1 MKKALL
7 LLLLVASLPTLAQIQ
22 LTAVFDY
29 ANPTGLNPSMTPM
42 DYEGGKLNV
51 FDKIFEDGKIS
62 MSFSS
67 GVARNGGAQIVTRTV
82 DGLTYS
88 LRLTSGTL
96 ITFTAKDGA
105 TINSITWSD
114 DSSMGDLSN
123 RSTGS
128 GVLEGHTWTA
138 TSSNVTS
145 VQLFTD
151 GGSEWKKIT
160 VNYTALKNA
169 LKPSISLAGQVPSFK
184 SVNLTFDSDMKQVS
198 TSGICLTGTGIDGS
212 KALDVNVS
220 GKVVTLSLPGDEEI
234 TTDGDFV
241 LHVPAGSFEDPEGY
255 ANVEIAY
262 AFSVFEPRNSLKVVS
277 ITPESETIVEELPDP
292 IKVEFDKAVKVP
304 AGTVLNLTLDGE
316 YVETLE
322 NIYVA
327 AGNRNQI
334 VIRTKSN
341 TKYGTYVINV
351 PEGTVHTT
359 AYGTNQAA
367 TYDRWN
373 AEFDITYTIQD
384 PYADLKDLITEVNT
398 LKSQIGSAIG
408 YPVSGSNADKAI
420 DQALDDTKE
429 GTTKT
434 HDEQKASL
442 EAAIAA
448 FYAETNVVMP
458 AKDSWYYIKG
468 VNGGKETEK
477 KECYLA
483 YSEQKVTIVTSQE
496 EATPFQAVKS
506 ETSDSLFFKTAD
518 GRFITILPSTND
530 NTTPEPGK
538 KNGLDVKKLLIDGV
552 DNEDVFALF
561 YIIGWQGRDA
571 GDNDLGFA
579 TEAIDYTNNVIV
591 NHALDNEGKPV
602 LHFDAAFSSAFTF
615 VDAPNPT
622 LVDPEIALSATSIL
636 TTTESIVL
644 TFKNLSRVELKDVK
658 KVYFS
663 SDELGEKKVE
673 TTSDVDILTKSDKEE
688 NSFIVHLNGLNNPG
702 IYYLQMPEGT
712 FDYSN
717 NDKLVTDVKLAA
729 KFSLTE
735 PEPQFNATY
744 DLYSV
749 LQVIERNSH
758 AIDIISDVD
767 LNDLVI
773 MAQVPRFYNALVPNP
788 NAVVEI
794 VNAYNMANVVG
805 RGHFE
810 EYPTFAEDYPQYY
823 ADGYTVAIKLVMDEP
838 VAKGALQNSPDTYS
852 YHIPEAAFGDANFK
866 LYLEN
871 PESIKKEDCIVN
883 PGVLSPHFLVDNDRA
898 TPTTKTYTLSITA
911 TGNGSATYD
920 ETSVRNETKS
930 FTVNEGT
937 NATVS
942 ITPDDGY
949 RIKSVKENDSDVTS
963 SVSNN
968 TYTINNI
975 SSNTTLEV
983 EFEAI
988 PVPTYTLSITATGNG
1003 SATYDETSVRNETKS
1018 FTVNEGTNATVT
1030 FSPDD
1035 GNSIASVNLNGS
1047 DVTSQ
1052 VSENSYT
1059 ISNITADTTLTVTFQ
1074 EVSAISNH
1082 VIDGDSSKVIF
1093 DLQGRRVQSMN
1104 KKGVYIVNGQK
1115 IVIK

>member
-114 DSSMGDLSN
+114 DSSMGDLTN

-169 LKPSISLAGQVPSFK
+169 LKPSISLAEQVPSFK

-198 TSGICLTGTGIDGS
+198 TSGIGLTGTGIDGL
-212 KALDVNVS
+212 KPLEVNIS

-255 ANVEIAY
+255 ANVEIAR

-341 TKYGTYVINV
+341 KEFGTYVINV

-359 AYGTNQAA
+359 AYGTNSADA
-367 TYDRWN
+367 YDRWN
-373 AEFDITYTIQD
+373 AEFNITYTIQD
-384 PYADLKDLITEVNT
+384 PYAPINDLKAKLET

-408 YPVSGSNADKAI
+408 YPVAGSDADKAI
-420 DQALDDTKE
+420 DKALDDIKE
-429 GTTKT
+429 GTMNV
-434 HDEQKASL
+434 DELKASL

-448 FYAETNVVMP
+448 FYAETDVVMP
-458 AKDSWYYIKG
+458 AKESWYYIKG
-468 VNGGKETEK
+468 VNGGKGEEK

-483 YSEQKVTIVTSQE
+483 YSDRKVTLVTSQE

-518 GRFITILPSTND
+518 GHFITILPSTND
-530 NTTPEPGK
+530 NTTTELVK

-561 YIIGWQGRDA
+561 YILGWQGRDA

-591 NHALDNEGKPV
+591 NHPLVEGQPD
-602 LHFDAAFSSAFTF
+602 LHFEAALSSAFTF

-622 LVDPEIALSATSIL
+622 LVNPEIALSATSIL

-644 TFKNLSRVELKDVK
+644 TFKNLSKVELKDVK

-663 SDELGEKKVE
+663 SDESGEKKVE
-673 TTSDVDILTKSDKEE
+673 TSSDIDILTKSDKEE

-717 NDKLVTDVKLAA
+717 SGKLVTDVKLAA

-852 YHIPEAAFGDANFK
+852 YHIPEGAFGDANFK

-883 PGVLSPHFLVDNDRA
+883 PAVYSPHFLVDNDRA
-898 TPTTKTYTLSITA
+898 TPTTKTYTLKITA
-911 TGNGSATYD
+911 SGNGDASYNG
-920 ETSVRNETKS
+920 TSIRNSTTS

-937 NATVS
+937 NATIS

-988 PVPTYTLSITATGNG
+988 PVPTYTLSIIATGNG
-1003 SATYDETSVRNETKS
+1003 SATYGETSVRNETTS
-1018 FTVNEGTNATVT
+1018 FTVNEGTDATIV
-1030 FSPDD
+1030 FSSDD
-1035 GNSIASVNLNGS
+1035 GNSIASVIVNNS

>member
-51 FDKIFEDGKIS
+51 FDKTFVDGKIS

-82 DGLTYS
+82 NGFSYS

-114 DSSMGDLSN
+114 DSSMGDLLN

-169 LKPSISLAGQVPSFK
+169 LTPSISLAEQVPSFK

-262 AFSVFEPRNSLKVVS
+262 VFSVYEPRNSLKVVS

-292 IKVEFDKAVKVP
+292 IKVEFDKPVKLP
-304 AGTVLNLTLDGE
+304 AGTILNLTLDGE
-316 YVETLE
+316 FQATLE
-322 NIYVA
+322 NVYIS

-334 VIRTKSN
+334 VIRTISMK
-341 TKYGTYVINV
+341 KYGTYVINV

-359 AYGTNQAA
+359 AYGTSSAD

-373 AEFDITYTIQD
+373 AEFNITYTIQD

-468 VNGGKETEK
+468 VNGGKEAEK

-483 YSEQKVTIVTSQE
+483 YSDRKVTLVTSQE

-518 GRFITILPSTND
+518 GHFITILPSAND
-530 NTTPEPGK
+530 NTTTELGK

-552 DNEDVFALF
+552 DNQDVFALF

-579 TEAIDYTNNVIV
+579 TEAIDYTNNAIV

-602 LHFDAAFSSAFTF
+602 LYFEAALSSAFTF

-622 LVDPEIALSATSIL
+622 LVEPEIALSETSIL
-636 TTTESIVL
+636 TTTENIVL
-644 TFKNLSRVELKDVK
+644 TFKNLSRVELADVK

-663 SDELGEKKVE
+663 SDALGEKKVE
-673 TTSDVDILTKSDKEE
+673 TSGDVDILTKSDKEE

-702 IYYLQMPEGT
+702 IYYLQMPIGT

-717 NDKLVTDVKLAA
+717 NDKLVTDVALTA
-729 KFSLTE
+729 KFSLAE
-735 PEPQFNATY
+735 PQPQFNATY
-744 DLYSV
+744 DTYSV
-749 LQVIERNSH
+749 LQVIERNSQ
-758 AIDIISDVD
+758 AIDIIRDVD

-773 MAQVPRFYNALVPNP
+773 LAQVPRFYNALVPNP

-794 VNAYNMANVVG
+794 VNTYNLTNVVG

-810 EYPTFAEDYPQYY
+810 AYTDAALQENYPDYKF
-823 ADGYTVAIKLVMDEP
+823 IKLVMDEP
-838 VAKGALQNSPDTYS
+838 IAARDLQNSPDMYS

-871 PESIKKEDCIVN
+871 PDGIKKEECIVN
-883 PGVLSPHFLVDNDRA
+883 PEVYSPHFYVDNERA
-898 TPTTKTYTLSITA
+898 TTLSVTA
-911 TGNGSATYD
+911 SGNGDVSYNG
-920 ETSVRNETKS
+920 TSIRNRTTS
-930 FTVNEGT
+930 FTVGGGT

-968 TYTINNI
+968 TYIIKNI
-975 SSNTTLEV
+975 GRNTTLEV

-988 PVPTYTLSITATGNG
+988 PVPTYYTLSITATGNG
-1003 SATYDETSVRNETKS
+1003 SATYGETSVRNETTS
-1018 FTVNEGTNATVT
+1018 FTVNEGTDATIV

-1035 GNSIASVNLNGS
+1035 GNSIASVIVNNS

-1052 VSENSYT
+1052 VSDNSYT
-1059 ISNITADTTLTVTFQ
+1059 ISNITADTMLTVTFQ

-1115 IVIK
+1115 VVIK

>member
-51 FDKIFEDGKIS
+51 FDKTFEDGKIS

-114 DSSMGDLSN
+114 DSSMGDLTN

-169 LKPSISLAGQVPSFK
+169 LTPSISLAGQVPSFK

-255 ANVEIAY
+255 ANVEIAR
-262 AFSVFEPRNSLKVVS
+262 AFSVFEPRNTLKIVE
-277 ITPESETIVEELPDP
+277 IYPEDSTIVEALPKV
-292 IKVEFDKAVKVP
+292 IKVKFDKPVKL
-304 AGTVLNLTLDGE
+304 TNERTLNMTLNGE
-316 YVETLE
+316 FYSTL
-322 NIYVA
+322 NIYVSS
-327 AGNRNQI
+327 GNSKT
-334 VIRTKSN
+334 VEIRTNSD
-341 TKYGTYVINV
+341 TDYGTYVINV

-359 AYGTNQAA
+359 AYNTSSAEAN
-367 TYDRWN
+367 DRWN
-373 AEFDITYTIQD
+373 AEFSITYTIQD

-468 VNGGKETEK
+468 VNGGKEAEK

-483 YSEQKVTIVTSQE
+483 YSEQKVTVVTSQE

-530 NTTPEPGK
+530 NTTTEPGK

-602 LHFDAAFSSAFTF
+602 LHFDAALSSAFTF

-717 NDKLVTDVKLAA
+717 SGKLVTDVKLAA

-794 VNAYNMANVVG
+794 VNAYNVANVVG

-883 PGVLSPHFLVDNDRA
+883 PGVYSPHFLVDNDRA

-988 PVPTYTLSITATGNG
+988 PVPTYTLSIIATGNG
-1003 SATYDETSVRNETKS
+1003 SATYGETSVRNETTS
-1018 FTVNEGTNATVT
+1018 FTVNEGTDATIV
-1030 FSPDD
+1030 FSSDD
-1035 GNSIASVNLNGS
+1035 GNSIASVIVNNS

-1082 VIDGDSSKVIF
+1082 VIYGDSSKVIF

>member
-151 GGSEWKKIT
+151 GSSEWKKIT

-169 LKPSISLAGQVPSFK
+169 LKPSISLAEQVPSFK

-262 AFSVFEPRNSLKVVS
+262 AFSVYEPRNSLKVVS

-292 IKVEFDKAVKVP
+292 IKVEFDKPVKLP
-304 AGTVLNLTLDGE
+304 AGTILNLTLDGE
-316 YVETLE
+316 FQATLE
-322 NIYVA
+322 NVYIS

-334 VIRTKSN
+334 VIRTISMK
-341 TKYGTYVINV
+341 KYGTYVINV

-359 AYGTNQAA
+359 AYGTSSAD

-373 AEFDITYTIQD
+373 AEFNITYTIQD
-384 PYADLKDLITEVNT
+384 PYAPINDLKAKVET

-408 YPVSGSNADKAI
+408 YPVAGSDADKAI
-420 DQALDDTKE
+420 DKALDDIKE
-429 GTTKT
+429 GTMNV
-434 HDEQKASL
+434 DELKASL

-468 VNGGKETEK
+468 VNGGKEAEK

-483 YSEQKVTIVTSQE
+483 YSDRKVTLVTSQE

-518 GRFITILPSTND
+518 GHFITILPSTND
-530 NTTPEPGK
+530 NTTTEPGK

-602 LHFDAAFSSAFTF
+602 LHFDAALSSAFTF

-717 NDKLVTDVKLAA
+717 SGKLVTDVKLAA

-810 EYPTFAEDYPQYY
+810 EYPTFAKDYPQYY
-823 ADGYTVAIKLVMDEP
+823 ADGYSVAIKLVMDEP

-852 YHIPEAAFGDANFK
+852 YHIPEGAFGDANFK

-883 PGVLSPHFLVDNDRA
+883 PGVYSPHFLVDNDRA

-937 NATVS
+937 DATIVF
-942 ITPDDGY
+942 
-949 RIKSVKENDSDVTS
+949 S
-963 SVSNN
+963 S
-968 TYTINNI
+968 
-975 SSNTTLEV
+975 
-983 EFEAI
+983 
-988 PVPTYTLSITATGNG
+988 
-1003 SATYDETSVRNETKS
+1003 
-1018 FTVNEGTNATVT
+1018 
-1030 FSPDD
+1030 DD
-1035 GNSIASVNLNGS
+1035 GNSIASVIVNNS

-1059 ISNITADTTLTVTFQ
+1059 INNITADTTLTVTFQ

>member
-82 DGLTYS
+82 NGFSYS

-128 GVLEGHTWTA
+128 GNLVGHTWTA

-160 VNYTALKNA
+160 VDYTALKNVLA
-169 LKPSISLAGQVPSFK
+169 PTISLAKQVPSFK
-184 SVNLTFDSDMKQVS
+184 SVDLTFASDMKQVS

-241 LHVPAGSFEDPEGY
+241 LHVPAGCFEDSEGY

-262 AFSVFEPRNSLKVVS
+262 AFSVVEPRNSLKIVE
-277 ITPESETIVEELPDP
+277 IYPEDSTIVEALPKV
-292 IKVEFDKAVKVP
+292 IKVKFDKPVKL
-304 AGTVLNLTLDGE
+304 TNERTLNMTLNGE
-316 YVETLE
+316 FYSTL
-322 NIYVA
+322 NIYVSS
-327 AGNRNQI
+327 GNSKT
-334 VIRTKSN
+334 VEIRTNSD
-341 TKYGTYVINV
+341 TDYGTYVINV

-359 AYGTNQAA
+359 AYNTSSAEAN
-367 TYDRWN
+367 DRWN
-373 AEFDITYTIQD
+373 AEFNITYTIQD
-384 PYADLKDLITEVNT
+384 PYAPINDLKAKVET
-398 LKSQIGSAIG
+398 LKSQIGSAVG
-408 YPVSGSNADKAI
+408 YPVAGSDADKAI
-420 DQALDDTKE
+420 DKALDDIKE
-429 GTTKT
+429 GTMNV
-434 HDEQKASL
+434 DELKASL

-468 VNGGKETEK
+468 VNGGKEAEK

-483 YSEQKVTIVTSQE
+483 YSDRKVTLVTSQE

-518 GRFITILPSTND
+518 GHFITILPSAND
-530 NTTPEPGK
+530 NTTTELGK

-552 DNEDVFALF
+552 DNQDVFALF

-579 TEAIDYTNNVIV
+579 TEAIDYTNNAIV

-602 LHFDAAFSSAFTF
+602 LYFEAALSSAFTF

-622 LVDPEIALSATSIL
+622 LVEPEIALSETSIL

-644 TFKNLSRVELKDVK
+644 TFKNLSRVELADVK

-663 SDELGEKKVE
+663 SDALGEKKVE
-673 TTSDVDILTKSDKEE
+673 TSGDVDILTKSDKEE

-702 IYYLQMPEGT
+702 IYYLQMPIGT

-717 NDKLVTDVKLAA
+717 SDKLVTDVALAA

-735 PEPQFNATY
+735 PQPQFNATY

-749 LQVIERNSH
+749 LQVIERNSQ
-758 AIDIISDVD
+758 AIDIIRDVD

-773 MAQVPRFYNALVPNP
+773 LAQVPRFYSDLVPNP

-794 VNAYNMANVVG
+794 VNTYNLTNVVG

-810 EYPTFAEDYPQYY
+810 AYTDAALQENYPDYKF
-823 ADGYTVAIKLVMDEP
+823 IKLVMDEP
-838 VAKGALQNSPDTYS
+838 VAAGALQNSPDMYS

-871 PESIKKEDCIVN
+871 PDGIKKEECIVN
-883 PGVLSPHFLVDNDRA
+883 PEVYSPHFYVDNDRA
-898 TPTTKTYTLSITA
+898 TQATTYTLSVTA
-911 TGNGSATYD
+911 SGNGDALYNGKSI
-920 ETSVRNETKS
+920 RNTTTS
-930 FTVNEGT
+930 FTVNKGT
-937 NATVS
+937 NVTVS

-968 TYTINNI
+968 TYTISDI

-1003 SATYDETSVRNETKS
+1003 SATYGETSVRNETTS

-1030 FSPDD
+1030 FLPDE
-1035 GNSIASVNLNGS
+1035 GNGIASVMLNES

>member
-51 FDKIFEDGKIS
+51 FDKTFVDGKIS

-114 DSSMGDLSN
+114 DSSMGDLLN

-169 LKPSISLAGQVPSFK
+169 LTPSISLAEQVPSFK

-198 TSGICLTGTGIDGS
+198 TSGIGLTGTGIDGL
-212 KALDVNVS
+212 KNLDVSVS
-220 GKVVTLSLPGDEEI
+220 DNVVTLSLPGDEEI

-262 AFSVFEPRNSLKVVS
+262 VFSVYEPRNTLKIVE
-277 ITPESETIVEELPDP
+277 IYPEDSTIVEALPKV
-292 IKVEFDKAVKVP
+292 IKVKFDKPVKL
-304 AGTVLNLTLDGE
+304 TNERTLNMTLNGE
-316 YVETLE
+316 FYSTL
-322 NIYVA
+322 NIYVSS
-327 AGNRNQI
+327 GNSKT
-334 VIRTKSN
+334 VEIRTNSD
-341 TKYGTYVINV
+341 TDYGTYVINV

-359 AYGTNQAA
+359 AYNTSSAEAN
-367 TYDRWN
+367 DRWN
-373 AEFDITYTIQD
+373 AEFSITYTIQD

-398 LKSQIGSAIG
+398 LKSQIESAIG
-408 YPVSGSNADKAI
+408 YPKAGSNADKAI

-468 VNGGKETEK
+468 VNGGKEAEK

-561 YIIGWQGRDA
+561 YILGWQGRDA

-602 LHFDAAFSSAFTF
+602 LHFDAALSSAFTF

-622 LVDPEIALSATSIL
+622 LVEPEIALSATSIL

-644 TFKNLSRVELKDVK
+644 TFKNLSKVELKDVK

-663 SDELGEKKVE
+663 SDESGEKKVE
-673 TTSDVDILTKSDKEE
+673 TSSDIDILTKSDKEE

-717 NDKLVTDVKLAA
+717 SGKLVTDVKLAA

-794 VNAYNMANVVG
+794 VNAYNVANVVG

-883 PGVLSPHFLVDNDRA
+883 PGVYSPHFLVDNDRA

-988 PVPTYTLSITATGNG
+988 PVPTYTLSIIATGNG

-1018 FTVNEGTNATVT
+1018 FTVNEGTDATIV
-1030 FSPDD
+1030 FSSDD
-1035 GNSIASVNLNGS
+1035 GNSIASVIVNNS

>member
-151 GGSEWKKIT
+151 GSSEWKKIT

-169 LKPSISLAGQVPSFK
+169 LKPSISLAEQVPSFK

-255 ANVEIAY
+255 ANVVIAY

-292 IKVEFDKAVKVP
+292 IKVEFDKPVKLP
-304 AGTVLNLTLDGE
+304 AGTILNLTLDGE
-316 YVETLE
+316 FQATLE
-322 NIYVA
+322 NVYIS

-334 VIRTKSN
+334 VIRTISMK
-341 TKYGTYVINV
+341 KYGTYVINV

-359 AYGTNQAA
+359 AYGTSSAD

-373 AEFDITYTIQD
+373 AEFNITYTIQD
-384 PYADLKDLITEVNT
+384 PYAPINDLKAKVET

-408 YPVSGSNADKAI
+408 YPVAGSDADKAI
-420 DQALDDTKE
+420 DKALDDIKE
-429 GTTKT
+429 GTMNV
-434 HDEQKASL
+434 DELKASL

-468 VNGGKETEK
+468 VNGGKEAEK

-483 YSEQKVTIVTSQE
+483 YGEQKVTVVTSQE

-530 NTTPEPGK
+530 NTTTEPGK

-602 LHFDAAFSSAFTF
+602 LHFDAALSSAFTF

-702 IYYLQMPEGT
+702 IYYLQMPIGT

-717 NDKLVTDVKLAA
+717 NDKLVTDVALTA

-852 YHIPEAAFGDANFK
+852 YHIPEGAFGDANFK

-883 PGVLSPHFLVDNDRA
+883 PGVYSPHFLVDNDRA

-937 NATVS
+937 DATIVF
-942 ITPDDGY
+942 
-949 RIKSVKENDSDVTS
+949 S
-963 SVSNN
+963 S
-968 TYTINNI
+968 
-975 SSNTTLEV
+975 
-983 EFEAI
+983 
-988 PVPTYTLSITATGNG
+988 
-1003 SATYDETSVRNETKS
+1003 
-1018 FTVNEGTNATVT
+1018 
-1030 FSPDD
+1030 DD
-1035 GNSIASVNLNGS
+1035 GNSIASVIVNNS

-1074 EVSAISNH
+1074 EVSAINNH
-1082 VIDGDSSKVIF
+1082 VVDGDSSKVIF

-1115 IVIK
+1115 VVIK

>member
-151 GGSEWKKIT
+151 GSSEWKKIT

-169 LKPSISLAGQVPSFK
+169 LKPSISLAEQVPSFK

-292 IKVEFDKAVKVP
+292 IKVEFDKPVKLP
-304 AGTVLNLTLDGE
+304 AGTILNLTLDGE
-316 YVETLE
+316 FQATLE
-322 NIYVA
+322 NVYIS

-334 VIRTKSN
+334 VIRTISMK
-341 TKYGTYVINV
+341 KYGTYVINV

-359 AYGTNQAA
+359 AYGTSSAD

-373 AEFDITYTIQD
+373 AEFNITYTIQD

-468 VNGGKETEK
+468 VNGGKEAEK

-483 YSEQKVTIVTSQE
+483 YSEQKVTVVTSQE

-530 NTTPEPGK
+530 NTTTEPGK

-602 LHFDAAFSSAFTF
+602 LHFDAALSSAFTF

-702 IYYLQMPEGT
+702 IYYLQMPIGT

-735 PEPQFNATY
+735 PQPQFNATY
-744 DLYSV
+744 DTYSV
-749 LQVIERNSH
+749 LQVIERNSQ
-758 AIDIISDVD
+758 AIDIIRDVD

-773 MAQVPRFYNALVPNP
+773 LAQVPRFYSDLVPNP

-794 VNAYNMANVVG
+794 VNTYNLTNVVG

-810 EYPTFAEDYPQYY
+810 AYTDAALQENYPDYKF
-823 ADGYTVAIKLVMDEP
+823 IKLVMDEP
-838 VAKGALQNSPDTYS
+838 IAARDLQNSPDMYS

-871 PESIKKEDCIVN
+871 PDGIKKEECIVN
-883 PGVLSPHFLVDNDRA
+883 PEVYSPHFYVDNERA
-898 TPTTKTYTLSITA
+898 TTLSVTA
-911 TGNGSATYD
+911 SGNGDVSYNG
-920 ETSVRNETKS
+920 TSIRNRTTS
-930 FTVNEGT
+930 FTVGGGT

-988 PVPTYTLSITATGNG
+988 PVPTYYTLSITATGNG
-1003 SATYDETSVRNETKS
+1003 SATYDETLVRNETTS

-1030 FSPDD
+1030 FLPDE
-1035 GNSIASVNLNGS
+1035 GNGIASVNLNGS

>member
-114 DSSMGDLSN
+114 DSSMGDLTN

-169 LKPSISLAGQVPSFK
+169 LKPSISLAEQVPSFK

-255 ANVEIAY
+255 ANVEIAR
-262 AFSVFEPRNSLKVVS
+262 AFSVFEPRNTLKIVE
-277 ITPESETIVEELPDP
+277 IYPEDSTIVEALPKV
-292 IKVEFDKAVKVP
+292 IKVKFDKPVKL
-304 AGTVLNLTLDGE
+304 TNERTLNMTLNGE
-316 YVETLE
+316 FYSTL
-322 NIYVA
+322 NIYVSS
-327 AGNRNQI
+327 GNSKT
-334 VIRTKSN
+334 VEIRTNSD
-341 TKYGTYVINV
+341 TDYGTYVINV

-359 AYGTNQAA
+359 AYNTSSAEAN
-367 TYDRWN
+367 DRWN
-373 AEFDITYTIQD
+373 AEFSITYTIQD

-398 LKSQIGSAIG
+398 LKSQIESAIG
-408 YPVSGSNADKAI
+408 YPKAGSNADKAI

-468 VNGGKETEK
+468 VNGGKEAEK

-483 YSEQKVTIVTSQE
+483 YSEQKVTVVTSQE

-518 GRFITILPSTND
+518 GHFITILPSTND
-530 NTTPEPGK
+530 NTTTEPGK

-591 NHALDNEGKPV
+591 NHPLVEGQPV
-602 LHFDAAFSSAFTF
+602 LHFEAALSSAFTF

-622 LVDPEIALSATSIL
+622 LVEPEIALSATSIL

-644 TFKNLSRVELKDVK
+644 TFKNLSKVELKDVK

-663 SDELGEKKVE
+663 SDESGEKKVE
-673 TTSDVDILTKSDKEE
+673 TSSDIDILTKSDKEE

-717 NDKLVTDVKLAA
+717 SGKLVTDVKLAA

-794 VNAYNMANVVG
+794 VNAYNVANVVG

-852 YHIPEAAFGDANFK
+852 YHIPEGAFGDANFK

-883 PGVLSPHFLVDNDRA
+883 PGVYSPHFLVDNDRA

-988 PVPTYTLSITATGNG
+988 PVPTYTLSIIATGNG
-1003 SATYDETSVRNETKS
+1003 SATYGETSVRNETTS
-1018 FTVNEGTNATVT
+1018 FTVNEGTDATIV
-1030 FSPDD
+1030 FSSDD
-1035 GNSIASVNLNGS
+1035 GNSIASVIVNNS

>member
-1 MKKALL
+1 
-7 LLLLVASLPTLAQIQ
+7 
-22 LTAVFDY
+22 
-29 ANPTGLNPSMTPM
+29 
-42 DYEGGKLNV
+42 
-51 FDKIFEDGKIS
+51 
-62 MSFSS
+62 
-67 GVARNGGAQIVTRTV
+67 
-82 DGLTYS
+82 
-88 LRLTSGTL
+88 
-96 ITFTAKDGA
+96 
-105 TINSITWSD
+105 
-114 DSSMGDLSN
+114 
-123 RSTGS
+123 
-128 GVLEGHTWTA
+128 
-138 TSSNVTS
+138 
-145 VQLFTD
+145 
-151 GGSEWKKIT
+151 
-160 VNYTALKNA
+160 
-169 LKPSISLAGQVPSFK
+169 
-184 SVNLTFDSDMKQVS
+184 
-198 TSGICLTGTGIDGS
+198 
-212 KALDVNVS
+212 
-220 GKVVTLSLPGDEEI
+220 
-234 TTDGDFV
+234 
-241 LHVPAGSFEDPEGY
+241 
-255 ANVEIAY
+255 
-262 AFSVFEPRNSLKVVS
+262 
-277 ITPESETIVEELPDP
+277 
-292 IKVEFDKAVKVP
+292 
-304 AGTVLNLTLDGE
+304 
-316 YVETLE
+316 
-322 NIYVA
+322 
-327 AGNRNQI
+327 
-334 VIRTKSN
+334 
-341 TKYGTYVINV
+341 
-351 PEGTVHTT
+351 
-359 AYGTNQAA
+359 
-367 TYDRWN
+367 
-373 AEFDITYTIQD
+373 
-384 PYADLKDLITEVNT
+384 
-398 LKSQIGSAIG
+398 
-408 YPVSGSNADKAI
+408 
-420 DQALDDTKE
+420 
-429 GTTKT
+429 
-434 HDEQKASL
+434 
-442 EAAIAA
+442 
-448 FYAETNVVMP
+448 
-458 AKDSWYYIKG
+458 
-468 VNGGKETEK
+468 
-477 KECYLA
+477 
-483 YSEQKVTIVTSQE
+483 
-496 EATPFQAVKS
+496 
-506 ETSDSLFFKTAD
+506 
-518 GRFITILPSTND
+518 
-530 NTTPEPGK
+530 
-538 KNGLDVKKLLIDGV
+538 
-552 DNEDVFALF
+552 
-561 YIIGWQGRDA
+561 
-571 GDNDLGFA
+571 
-579 TEAIDYTNNVIV
+579 
-591 NHALDNEGKPV
+591 
-602 LHFDAAFSSAFTF
+602 
-615 VDAPNPT
+615 
-622 LVDPEIALSATSIL
+622 
-636 TTTESIVL
+636 
-644 TFKNLSRVELKDVK
+644 
-658 KVYFS
+658 
-663 SDELGEKKVE
+663 VE

-717 NDKLVTDVKLAA
+717 SGKLVTDVKLAA

-794 VNAYNMANVVG
+794 VNAYNVANVVG

-883 PGVLSPHFLVDNDRA
+883 PGVYSPHFLVDNDRA

-988 PVPTYTLSITATGNG
+988 PVPTYTLSIIATGNG
-1003 SATYDETSVRNETKS
+1003 SATYGETSVRNETTS
-1018 FTVNEGTNATVT
+1018 FTVNEGTDATIV
-1030 FSPDD
+1030 FSSDD
-1035 GNSIASVNLNGS
+1035 GNSIASVIVNNS

>member
-51 FDKIFEDGKIS
+51 FDKTFVDGKIS

-151 GGSEWKKIT
+151 GGSEWKKVT

-184 SVNLTFDSDMKQVS
+184 SVNLTFASNMKQVS
-198 TSGICLTGTGIDGS
+198 TSGIGLTGTGIDGL
-212 KALDVNVS
+212 KNLDVSVS
-220 GKVVTLSLPGDEEI
+220 DNVVTLSLPGDEEI

-262 AFSVFEPRNSLKVVS
+262 AFSVFEPRNTLKIVE
-277 ITPESETIVEELPDP
+277 IYPEDSTIVEALPKV
-292 IKVEFDKAVKVP
+292 IKVKFDKPVKL
-304 AGTVLNLTLDGE
+304 TNERTLNMTLNGE
-316 YVETLE
+316 FYSTL
-322 NIYVA
+322 NIYVSS
-327 AGNRNQI
+327 GNSKT
-334 VIRTKSN
+334 VEIRTNSD
-341 TKYGTYVINV
+341 TDYGTYVINV

-359 AYGTNQAA
+359 AYNTSSAEAN
-367 TYDRWN
+367 DRWN
-373 AEFDITYTIQD
+373 AEFSITYTIQD

-398 LKSQIGSAIG
+398 LKSQIESAIG
-408 YPVSGSNADKAI
+408 YPKAGSNADKAIDAI

-468 VNGGKETEK
+468 VNGGKEAEK

-483 YSEQKVTIVTSQE
+483 YSDRKVTLVTSQE

-530 NTTPEPGK
+530 NTTTEPGK

-602 LHFDAAFSSAFTF
+602 LHFDAALSSAFTF

-702 IYYLQMPEGT
+702 IYYLQMPIGT

-717 NDKLVTDVKLAA
+717 NDKLVTDVALTA

-852 YHIPEAAFGDANFK
+852 YHIPEGAFGDANFK

-883 PGVLSPHFLVDNDRA
+883 PGVYSPHFLVDNDRA

-937 NATVS
+937 DATIVF
-942 ITPDDGY
+942 
-949 RIKSVKENDSDVTS
+949 S
-963 SVSNN
+963 S
-968 TYTINNI
+968 
-975 SSNTTLEV
+975 
-983 EFEAI
+983 
-988 PVPTYTLSITATGNG
+988 
-1003 SATYDETSVRNETKS
+1003 
-1018 FTVNEGTNATVT
+1018 
-1030 FSPDD
+1030 DD
-1035 GNSIASVNLNGS
+1035 GNSIASVIVNNS

-1115 IVIK
+1115 VVIK